1 MENLVNLPPK
11 TKDELVSKLK
21 ELKPLE
27 IWLFGSYAKGVPT
40 SSSDMDLFLVKKKI
54 KDGFSDELIRLRHE
68 LGEFQNKYG
77 IEIDLFVDTK
87 SNIRQKIALGDEFYN
102 SVFKTA
108 QKIYTKKG
116 KQYIWLN
123 KMGKFDNLISKVAR
137 WLVLVEK
144 NYPI

>member
-21 ELKPLE
+21 ELNPLE

-40 SSSDMDLFLVKKKI
+40 SSSD
-54 KDGFSDELIRLRHE
+54 
-68 LGEFQNKYG
+68 
-77 IEIDLFVDTK
+77 TK
-87 SNIRQKIALGDEFYN
+87 SNIRQKIALGDEFYS